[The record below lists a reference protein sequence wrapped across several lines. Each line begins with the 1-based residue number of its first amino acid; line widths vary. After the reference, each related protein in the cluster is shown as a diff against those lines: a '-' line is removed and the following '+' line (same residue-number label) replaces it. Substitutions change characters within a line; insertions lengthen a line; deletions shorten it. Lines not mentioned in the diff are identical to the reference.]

1 MSSDSTKPGEIKANI
16 PTPQINNKEVKA
28 TLPSAQHPDPNASAG
43 EKASSA
49 MATLSSHSDPYP
61 HYFMATFSGI
71 GAMYAHRYMNQPK
84 TAAVAGA
91 IAVAYA
97 ASGYLIN
104 KGNHNMGYNIATCTR
119 HFHLILFKCNR
130 MMTSLGLLATSGP
143 SAFATKDA
151 FHVAMT
157 SLGAVSTAGNSLKWY
172 QLKTG
177 KPRELEVNK

>member
-130 MMTSLGLLATSGP
+130 MT
-143 SAFATKDA
+143 FATKDA